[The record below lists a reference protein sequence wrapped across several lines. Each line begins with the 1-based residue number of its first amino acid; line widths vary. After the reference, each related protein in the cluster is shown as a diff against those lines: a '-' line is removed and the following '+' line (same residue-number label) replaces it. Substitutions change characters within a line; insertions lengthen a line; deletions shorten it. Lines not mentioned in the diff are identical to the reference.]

1 MPSSV
6 FRSVAFRLA
15 ASGAFALILT
25 VSVGAQQEPASGPR
39 SGSSAAP
46 TSGQG
51 RSSTPARPS
60 GPPRSAAPA
69 APEGAQPRGSS
80 GARQERS
87 ESKPASATAPRPEA
101 AKADGTRTD
110 AKPSDAKPST
120 AKPSTAK
127 PAGTKAAAGK
137 ATAGAVSAGPG
148 GGQATLL
155 ATYDDWGAY
164 ATPSGRSRVCYALS
178 QPTERTPKTAS
189 RESAYLF
196 VSFRPSENVRNE
208 VALVMGFPTK
218 DGGDAQATIGSATY
232 GLVTKGQNAWIK
244 NPAEEGQVI
253 TTMSRSSSVT
263 VKATSGR
270 GSPTSDRYSLKGF
283 GKALEKAREECK

>member
-1 MPSSV
+1 MPPFV

-15 ASGAFALILT
+15 ASGAFALALT
-25 VSVGAQQEPASGPR
+25 VSAGAQQEPAAGQR
-39 SGSSAAP
+39 SGSSATPAP
-46 TSGQG
+46 GQG
-51 RSSTPARPS
+51 RSSTPARAS
-60 GPPRSAAPA
+60 APRGSAAGA
-69 APEGAQPRGSS
+69 SQEGAQPRGASDS
-80 GARQERS
+80 RAQERGG
-87 ESKPASATAPRPEA
+87 SKPGAATAAKPEA
-101 AKADGTRTD
+101 AKPEA
-110 AKPSDAKPST
+110 AKPDA
-120 AKPSTAK
+120 AKAEAK
-127 PAGTKAAAGK
+127 PAAKPAATPTGAKSSSGKAAV
-137 ATAGAVSAGPG
+137 ATAGAGPG

-155 ATYDDWGAY
+155 ATFDDWGAY
-164 ATPSGRSRVCYALS
+164 ATQGGKSRVCYALS

-218 DGGDAQATIGSATY
+218 DGGEAQATIGNATY

-283 GKALEKAREECK
+283 GKALEKARDECK